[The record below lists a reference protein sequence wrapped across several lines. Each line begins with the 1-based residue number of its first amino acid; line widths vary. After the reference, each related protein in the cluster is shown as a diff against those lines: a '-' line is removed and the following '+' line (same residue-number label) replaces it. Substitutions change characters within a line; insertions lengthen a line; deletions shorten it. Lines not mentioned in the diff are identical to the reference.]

1 MARIK
6 REMPLYEFLEDS
18 GNKKAGE
25 IFPLSPEVA
34 PGLLQKGII
43 RLVNGEKKPKQ
54 PKVKKEKI
62 KEPAK
67 RGRKKKK

>member
-6 REMPLYEFLEDS
+6 RKMPLYEFLQDS

-25 IFPLSPEVA
+25 IFPLSPETA
-34 PGLLQKGII
+34 PGLLKKGII
-43 RLVNGEKKPKQ
+43 RQVNGEEKQEKPA
-54 PKVKKEKI
+54 KENI

-67 RGRKKKK
+67 RGRKKSK